1 MLLYQLT
8 ITKFPSQ
15 LMLNLHETL
24 QLQIHLALLLQLQW
38 HLMLQ
43 LLLLLH
49 VSAVSERDA
58 SSVFVLVK
66 KQHQIEQ
73 ALLLQLQRHLLLLL
87 LLLLHVSAVS
97 ERGASSV
104 FVLVEERHPAEGFSA
119 DFAAILLDV
128 RVSLKMRTQVA
139 AVSEG
144 AGTLGTLERL
154 LTWGGRE

>member
-1 MLLYQLT
+1 
-8 ITKFPSQ
+8 
-15 LMLNLHETL
+15 MLNLHETL
-24 QLQIHLALLLQLQW
+24 QLQIQLALLLQLQW

-87 LLLLHVSAVS
+87 LYVSAVS

-104 FVLVEERHPAEGFSA
+104 FVLVEQRHPAEGFSA

-128 RVSLKMRTQVA
+128 RVSLKMRAQVA

-154 LTWGGRE
+154 LTWGRRE